1 MGFLQC
7 YWDYCSENQQQWR
20 KIEESKSASFCFG
33 CFVGHMERKIQATLQ
48 VYEENSLKTL
58 FTSPLLVPCH
68 SSGLSDHFRPHL
80 VVVVVQ
86 HLPQYVTLLK
96 ELMEA
101 TSIHHPDYAATR
113 KAYFQ
118 AKVIVGSMQPESF
131 VLPP

>member
-1 MGFLQC
+1 M
-7 YWDYCSENQQQWR
+7 
-20 KIEESKSASFCFG
+20 
-33 CFVGHMERKIQATLQ
+33 
-48 VYEENSLKTL
+48 
-58 FTSPLLVPCH
+58 
-68 SSGLSDHFRPHL
+68 
-80 VVVVVQ
+80 VVVVAQ

-101 TSIHHPDYAATR
+101 TGIHHPDYAATR